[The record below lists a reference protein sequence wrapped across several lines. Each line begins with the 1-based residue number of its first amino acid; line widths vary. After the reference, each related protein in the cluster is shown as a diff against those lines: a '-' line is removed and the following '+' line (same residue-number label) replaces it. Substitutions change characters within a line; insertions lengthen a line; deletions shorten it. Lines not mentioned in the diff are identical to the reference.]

1 MNQLSLSGKADKGKA
16 IIVGASLSGLMTGIS
31 LALEGIK
38 VTIVEKAKEGERTGA
53 GLQVDGISF
62 NQSTTAKLLRELA
75 SGGKSSIQLWTSIE
89 YRLRTEAKAQPEIK
103 ILYNQRVN
111 EIGQDEDT
119 AWLITDDGETIT
131 GDILIGA
138 DGHYSMVRGHIVPHK
153 PEAEFAGYMVWI
165 SSIDE
170 EELPVEK
177 RPDYNLPQVS
187 MLGSYNGFMFG
198 SIMDQGE
205 NNSRRIGCTWYD
217 NTHNDVL
224 RELGCVEGAIVHHSL
239 DGEEIPEDILQQLA
253 DKAAVRW
260 PEPWSYAILHAIK
273 SRKITGIPIKE
284 YIPEYLVKDRIALI
298 GDAAHVPAPI
308 TASGFNASLDDAVEL
323 GKCVAKGV
331 KGKAGIK
338 ALKKYES
345 GRLKIVRR
353 MVQSG
358 HSFSQS
364 FGQP

>member
-1 MNQLSLSGKADKGKA
+1 MNQLNSSDKAYKGKA

-31 LALEGIK
+31 LAREGMQ
-38 VTIVEKAKEGERTGA
+38 VTIVEKTKEGERTGA
-53 GLQVDGISF
+53 GLQVDGNSF
-62 NQSTTAKLLRELA
+62 NQNATAKLLRELA

-89 YRLRTEAKAQPEIK
+89 YRLRTEAKAQPGIE
-103 ILYNQRVN
+103 ILYDQRVK
-111 EIGQDEDT
+111 EIGQDEDS
-119 AWLITDDGETIT
+119 AWLMIDDGETIL

-138 DGHYSMVRGHIVPHK
+138 DGHYSMVRGHIAPHK
-153 PEAEFAGYMVWI
+153 PDAKFAGYMVWI

-170 EELPVEK
+170 EELPVEQ
-177 RPDYNLPQVS
+177 RPDPNLPQVS
-187 MLGSYNGFMFG
+187 MLGSFNGFLFG

-224 RELGCVEGAIVHHSL
+224 REFGCVEGTIVHHSL
-239 DGEEIPEDILQQLA
+239 NGIDIPEGILQQLV

-260 PEPWSYAILHAIK
+260 PKPWSYAILHAIK
-273 SRKITGIPIKE
+273 TRNIIGIPIKE
-284 YIPEYLVKDRIALI
+284 YIPDYLVKDRIALI

-323 GKCVAKGV
+323 GKSVAKGV
-331 KGKAGIK
+331 QGKAGIK

-345 GRLKIVRR
+345 GRLKIARR

-358 HSFSQS
+358 NSFSQS